1 MTFLLHRQKQQ
12 TPQQKGVTLMT
23 LWIMNQGPR
32 RRRRRNN
39 LTSPRQHLDVTTQAA
54 FLGKMAQQQE
64 EMQQKYFQHELKMQ
78 VVLKEHENRREVSRQ
93 RFESEL
99 RKKDEEARARM
110 ERERQRHQQTMMHKQ
125 MLFQAELMKR
135 LFDDSKDK

>member
-1 MTFLLHRQKQQ
+1 MLPMIG
-12 TPQQKGVTLMT
+12 TP
-23 LWIMNQGPR
+23 R
-32 RRRRRNN
+32 
-39 LTSPRQHLDVTTQAA
+39 SVTTQAA

-64 EMQQKYFQHELKMQ
+64 EMQQKHFQHELKMQ
-78 VVLKEHENRREVSRQ
+78 VVLKEHEDRRKESRQ

-99 RKKDEEARARM
+99 RQKDEEARARM
-110 ERERQRHQQTMMHKQ
+110 ERERQQHQQRMQQQ